1 MSKCLR
7 LTKAGKQ
14 CSNSGSKKP
23 QHDKLFCWLHQIQSN
38 PKSPPLST
46 EHEKVTQ
53 LPKTKIKTK
62 MKSNTDVE
70 TYGHLEIENGAD
82 LPLQWACNGNLE
94 IVELL
99 IKNGSE
105 WEWYIPPNNIS

>member
-1 MSKCLR
+1 
-7 LTKAGKQ
+7 
-14 CSNSGSKKP
+14 
-23 QHDKLFCWLHQIQSN
+23 
-38 PKSPPLST
+38 
-46 EHEKVTQ
+46 
-53 LPKTKIKTK
+53 